1 MSHCY
6 YYFHTAVI
14 IILLL
19 TLLLLLY
26 CLVLL
31 YERLGFQLWFQTA
44 PTGVK
49 VKVAQLCPNLCDP
62 MDYTVHGIL
71 QARMEWVAVPSP
83 GDLPNPGIEP
93 RSLTLQAD
101 SLPSELLGVAARN
114 TFLSAMEPTCKL
126 GTELS

>member
-49 VKVAQLCPNLCDP
+49 VIVAQLCPNLCDP

-93 RSLTLQAD
+93 WSLTLQED
-101 SLPSELLGVAARN
+101 SLPA
-114 TFLSAMEPTCKL
+114 EPPGKP
-126 GTELS
+126 